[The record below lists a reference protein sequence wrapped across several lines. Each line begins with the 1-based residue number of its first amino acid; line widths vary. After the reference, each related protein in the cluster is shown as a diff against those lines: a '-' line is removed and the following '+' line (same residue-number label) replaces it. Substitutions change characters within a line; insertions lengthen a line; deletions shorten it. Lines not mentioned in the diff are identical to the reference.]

1 VRSVMNRFGLAQ
13 APFTKELRSGDLF
26 TAKGHSDALGRLQS
40 AVEVKASGLLIGES
54 GVGKTCVLRAL
65 ERELNPA
72 RYRVTYMHH
81 ANVSPRDFYR
91 QLSMVLGLEPKASPS
106 AMFRQVQAHLEE
118 LADDQKMHPVLLLDE
133 AQLIPSSMLEQLHI
147 LLNFRMD
154 SRAFLSVI
162 LVGLPELRE
171 RLSRN
176 VFTSLSARLSA
187 RVNLEPLSASDI
199 DGYLRHR
206 MTIAG
211 STQEVF
217 SEDAV
222 LSIGEATG
230 GVLRRVDVLAQECL
244 QAAAL
249 GKGALVDGS
258 IVLDAVR
265 RCADALR

>member
-1 VRSVMNRFGLAQ
+1 MRTVMNRFGLAQ
-13 APFTKELRSGDLF
+13 APFTKELRSADLF
-26 TAKGHSDALGRLQS
+26 TAKGHADALARLQS
-40 AVEVKASGLLIGES
+40 AVEVKASGLLIGDS

-118 LADDQKMHPVLLLDE
+118 LADDQKVHPVLLLDE
-133 AQLIPSSMLEQLHI
+133 AQLIQSSMLEQLHI

-154 SRAFLSVI
+154 SKAFLSVF

-206 MTIAG
+206 MSIAG
-211 STQEVF
+211 SAQEVF

-244 QAAAL
+244 EVAAL

>member
-1 VRSVMNRFGLAQ
+1 
-13 APFTKELRSGDLF
+13 
-26 TAKGHSDALGRLQS
+26 
-40 AVEVKASGLLIGES
+40 
-54 GVGKTCVLRAL
+54 
-65 ERELNPA
+65 
-72 RYRVTYMHH
+72 
-81 ANVSPRDFYR
+81 
-91 QLSMVLGLEPKASPS
+91 
-106 AMFRQVQAHLEE
+106 
-118 LADDQKMHPVLLLDE
+118 
-133 AQLIPSSMLEQLHI
+133 
-147 LLNFRMD
+147 MD
-154 SRAFLSVI
+154 SKAFLSVF

-206 MTIAG
+206 MSIAG
-211 STQEVF
+211 SAQEVF

-244 QAAAL
+244 EVAAL